1 MLGSKGFKV
10 RTNQNAWVIQLIAK
24 QQFVR
29 VLVDNLPAVGW
40 HLVNCHTTIDQQLR
54 DDQPTVDRYIK
65 SKSTYSLI

>member
-1 MLGSKGFKV
+1 MLGSKGLSKKLSKCMGNSAYCK
-10 RTNQNAWVIQLIAK
+10 TTI
-24 QQFVR
+24 VR